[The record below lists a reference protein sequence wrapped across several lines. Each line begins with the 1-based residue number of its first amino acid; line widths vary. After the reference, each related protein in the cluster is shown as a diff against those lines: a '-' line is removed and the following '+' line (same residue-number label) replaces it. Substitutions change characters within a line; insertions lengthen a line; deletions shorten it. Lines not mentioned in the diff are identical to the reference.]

1 MKSIFKRYPLFSK
14 RMIMAGFF
22 VLLVFS
28 CSKKTDTPTGITSH
42 YCGTIDWKNTLGTSG
57 YFTGTISNSQYDL
70 GSVSITDHATNTFH
84 AFHRTNNTSVI
95 LNDQPGYTFTYN
107 AGKIVKLVTADGTG
121 TGTGT
126 ATFNFDTNS
135 HLTNSDIEGSDQ
147 TGTESLKFTYTY
159 DINDDPVKIVGHLV
173 STSSS
178 GTSTAD
184 YDISADYLTD
194 KVNFLPLVPEM
205 TPYSILFSYSWFL
218 SRHLINK
225 WVIKINGTTDQG
237 VAIPQINFTQQYTYT
252 YDTNGNVSTMVHTG
266 NSKNIYTFTYSGC
279 N

>member
-1 MKSIFKRYPLFSK
+1 MKTSDRRHPNYVKKLTITGIF
-14 RMIMAGFF
+14 I
-22 VLLVFS
+22 LLIFS
-28 CSKKTDTPTGITSH
+28 CSKNTDTPTDITAH

-57 YFTGTISNSQYDL
+57 TFKGGILNGQYGLLSVEIKDD
-70 GSVSITDHATNTFH
+70 GSDTFH
-84 AFHRTNNTSVI
+84 TFHRTNNTNVI
-95 LNDQPGYTFTYN
+95 LNDQLGYAFTYD
-107 AGKIVKLVTADGTG
+107 AGNIVKLVTADGTG
-121 TGTGT
+121 TGT
-126 ATFNFDTNS
+126 ATFNFDTKS
-135 HLTNSDIEGSDQ
+135 HLTSSDIENSDQ

-159 DINDDPVKIVGHLV
+159 DKNDDPIKIVGHLV
-173 STSSS
+173 STSSE

-205 TPYSILFSYSWFL
+205 TPYTILFSYSWFL

-237 VAIPQINFTQQYTYT
+237 VAIPTINFTQQYTYT
-252 YDTNGNVSTMVHTG
+252 YDANGNVATMVHTG